1 MRKIIQIMTGMFTY
15 IDQEQDFDEQKYSLF
30 VLCDDSTI
38 WQYMGENKWENI
50 DTSQITNY
58 IKPRTDK

>member
-1 MRKIIQIMTGMFTY
+1 MRKIIQIVTANFTE
-15 IDQEQDFDEQKYSLF
+15 IDEDKDFDEQRFTLI

-38 WQYMGENKWENI
+38 WQYFGNNKWEAI
-50 DTSQITNY
+50 ETDQITNY